1 MTSILP
7 GRHFPDSHSKREG
20 SRSRYGKR
28 KGNTGVALEILS
40 LAQFLKRSSS
50 GSGSCTRHSSAVLFS
65 TNFREA
71 TMFDFTSAGGTVL
84 RYAMRI
90 SNRHAAVVPRRTA
103 RRSASCTYLPGTCTT
118 LFTTRS
124 YTPSLPHGAIVLKI
138 KKCVTGSEGKKLGS
152 RESSWRCQAQ
162 ENVTLLSS
170 LPLLAHPLSL
180 PSFSLSV
187 FLLLSSLIRPRI
199 RPEEPTRARLTF
211 ER

>member
-1 MTSILP
+1 M
-7 GRHFPDSHSKREG
+7 
-20 SRSRYGKR
+20 
-28 KGNTGVALEILS
+28 

-50 GSGSCTRHSSAVLFS
+50 GGDPCTRHSSAVLFS
-65 TNFREA
+65 ANFREA
-71 TMFDFTSAGGTVL
+71 TVFDSTSAGGTAL

-90 SNRHAAVVPRRTA
+90 SNRHAAAARVVVP

-170 LPLLAHPLSL
+170 LPPFSLTLSPFLSLFPSFFSYPLS
-180 PSFSLSV
+180 SA
-187 FLLLSSLIRPRI
+187 
-199 RPEEPTRARLTF
+199 RASDRRSRLVPG
-211 ER
+211 